1 MPSRCQSLIKL
12 PGPPTPVWCQ
22 GQRCQGTAKL
32 PSAAGTPVA
41 KLTPQINVPQNMNET
56 AGRKAQP
63 RQNFPPFPPAAQWAA
78 GEVGARLLST
88 AVFPGPFASAGCS
101 LDPTTT
107 VNTSPDI
114 FCP

>member
-1 MPSRCQSLIKL
+1 MRL
-12 PGPPTPVWCQ
+12 PRPPTPARTKAAV
-22 GQRCQGTAKL
+22 AKVR
-32 PSAAGTPVA
+32 PVPVA
-41 KLTPQINVPQNMNET
+41 ETAAALPLVRGTSVASAVSPTNMTQGMNET

-63 RQNFPPFPPAAQWAA
+63 RQNLPPLPPAAQWAA